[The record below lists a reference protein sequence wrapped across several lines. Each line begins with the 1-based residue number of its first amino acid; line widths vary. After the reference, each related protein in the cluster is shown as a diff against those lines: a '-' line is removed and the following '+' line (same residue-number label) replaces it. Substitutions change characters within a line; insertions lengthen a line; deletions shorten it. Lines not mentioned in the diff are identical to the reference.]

1 MSLPCHLYDRERLY
15 IRMCNRSNI
24 TKELVGLAKVIFLP
38 IGMISYKII
47 DADES
52 GFVTLMPA
60 AYFVKLPEV
69 VS

>member
-1 MSLPCHLYDRERLY
+1 
-15 IRMCNRSNI
+15 
-24 TKELVGLAKVIFLP
+24 
-38 IGMISYKII
+38 MISYKII